1 MARIL
6 AVDDERAILD
16 ALARVLGRDGHEVVR
31 AADPTAVPGMDLSR
45 FDLVLC
51 DVMMPGLDGFE
62 LVRQIRP
69 DFDGPI
75 VFLTARVAEE
85 DAVAA
90 YGLGADDY
98 VRNKPFGAAEL
109 RAKVAAHLRRERRP
123 RSHALSFGE
132 VRIDLGARALAVGG
146 EAVPLTPT
154 EYAICEYLARHPG
167 QVSEPARRSARRCSA
182 GERRRR
188 RGHIHAGQPRPEETS
203 EAGADPIATVWGW
216 GTGGSSEDRGA
227 RSGMLSFVIARY
239 FAYAFAAVATA
250 WLASF
255 MVLSAAINAGFVYEA
270 SWGPA
275 NAREVAEGLARDGV
289 CEQQDVPTAY
299 RYLILNKDG
308 YVLMTDLEGTRL
320 EDATE
325 MARTALA
332 ADPGTVEI
340 EGGGSGLTYAVFSL
354 KGGGACA
361 LVSEYLPQW
370 VSRDLASLL
379 PNPQNLMLA
388 GAAAGS
394 ALALALVA
402 RRASHVISRKM
413 APLAEAAERVGAGEL
428 DFAVGSTNVREVN
441 DVLAAMDAMRTSL
454 AESLEARWAAERGQ
468 REQVASLA
476 HDLKTPLTV
485 LRANADFV
493 AEELEDEKDADLAA
507 AARDI
512 AGSVERLDGYVR
524 LLIDASRGSDGAERA
539 PMRPAE
545 LCKQVLAEAAQI
557 ARARGV
563 TLDAATPAR
572 CRRRAG
578 APLDRTAL
586 AREPP
591 RTSWPTPPSTRAR
604 ARGGPCDVAGG
615 HLVIEVA
622 ETDRASLLPPSNAA
636 ASASSFT
643 DDSSPAPHATETAT
657 TARPPRPPPRPRAPR
672 GLRLA
677 HQQPPRVRWP
687 SPGSLWGPDSGP
699 HTGIPH
705 NQNASG

>member
-31 AADPTAVPGMDLSR
+31 AAEPTAIPGMDLSR

-85 DAVAA
+85 DAVAG

-98 VRNKPFGAAEL
+98 VRKPFGAAEL
-109 RAKVAAHLRRERRP
+109 RAKVAAHLRRGRRP

-132 VRIDLGARALAVGG
+132 VRIDLGARGRGG
-146 EAVPLTPT
+146 MP
-154 EYAICEYLARHPG
+154 
-167 QVSEPARRSARRCSA
+167 
-182 GERRRR
+182 
-188 RGHIHAGQPRPEETS
+188 
-203 EAGADPIATVWGW
+203 
-216 GTGGSSEDRGA
+216 
-227 RSGMLSFVIARY
+227 LSFVIARY

-255 MVLSAAINAGFVYEA
+255 MALSAAINAGFVYEA

-289 CEQQDVPTAY
+289 CGQQDVPTAY

-308 YVLMTDLEGTRL
+308 YVLMTDLKGTRL
-320 EDATE
+320 EGAAE
-325 MARTALA
+325 MARAALA

-340 EGGGSGLTYAVFSL
+340 EGGGSGLTYAAFPL
-354 KGGGACA
+354 EGGGACA

-370 VSRDLASLL
+370 VSRDLAGLL

-388 GAAAGS
+388 GAAGGS

-402 RRASHVISRKM
+402 RRASRVISRKM
-413 APLAEAAERVGAGEL
+413 APLAEAAGRVGAGEL

-441 DVLAAMDAMRTSL
+441 DVLAAMDAMRASL

-476 HDLKTPLTV
+476 HDLKTPLTM

-512 AGSVERLDGYVR
+512 AGGVERLDGYVR
-524 LLIDASRGSDGAERA
+524 LLIEASRGFGGAERA
-539 PMRPAE
+539 PVRPAE
-545 LCKQVLAEAAQI
+545 LCEQVLAEAAQI

-563 TLDAATPAR
+563 TLDAATGPAV
-572 CRRRAG
+572 AG
-578 APLDRTAL
+578 APEAPLDRTTL
-586 AREPP
+586 ARAAANLVANAAEH
-591 RTSWPTPPSTRAR
+591 AR
-604 ARGGPCDVAGG
+604 SRVAVSCDVAGG
-615 HLVIEVA
+615 HLVIEVS
-622 ETDRASLLPPSNAA
+622 DDGPGFSPAA
-636 ASASSFT
+636 LERGCERLFT
-643 DDSSPAPHATETAT
+643 DDSSRSSRDGGRHYGLGLHAASEAASAHGGSVSLANSPSGGAVAT
-657 TARPPRPPPRPRAPR
+657 IAVP
-672 GLRLA
+672 LC
-677 HQQPPRVRWP
+677 
-687 SPGSLWGPDSGP
+687 
-699 HTGIPH
+699 GI
-705 NQNASG
+705 

>member
-16 ALARVLGRDGHEVVR
+16 AIARVLGRDGHEVVK

-62 LVRQIRP
+62 LVRQIRS

-75 VFLTARVAEE
+75 IFLTARVAEE
-85 DAVAA
+85 DAVAG

-98 VRNKPFGAAEL
+98 ARKPFGAAEL

-132 VRIDLGARALAVGG
+132 VRIDLGARGRRGRRGRAAHAHRVRHLRVPRPPPWADHEPRADPRGG
-146 EAVPLTPT
+146 
-154 EYAICEYLARHPG
+154 ARL
-167 QVSEPARRSARRCSA
+167 

-188 RGHIHAGQPRPEETS
+188 RGHIHAGQPRPEETLRGRRRS
-203 EAGADPIATVWGW
+203 
-216 GTGGSSEDRGA
+216 DRDRLGDGVQVAALRTGA
-227 RSGMLSFVIARY
+227 RGRGGMPLSFVIARY

-255 MVLSAAINAGFVYEA
+255 MALSAAIDAGFVYEA

-289 CEQQDVPTAY
+289 CGQQDVPTAY

-325 MARTALA
+325 MARAALA

-340 EGGGSGLTYAVFSL
+340 EGGGSGLTYAAFPL

-370 VSRDLASLL
+370 VSRDLAGLL
-379 PNPQNLMLA
+379 PNPQNLMLV

-402 RRASHVISRKM
+402 RRASRVISRKM
-413 APLAEAAERVGAGEL
+413 APLAEAAGRVGAGEL

-441 DVLAAMDAMRTSL
+441 DVLAAMDAMRASL

-512 AGSVERLDGYVR
+512 AGGVERLDGYVR
-524 LLIDASRGSDGAERA
+524 LLIEASRGSGGAERA

-545 LCKQVLAEAAQI
+545 LCEQVLAEAAQI

-563 TLDAATPAR
+563 TLDAATSPAV
-572 CRRRAG
+572 AG
-578 APLDRTAL
+578 APEAPLDRTAL
-586 AREPP
+586 ARAAANLVANAAEH
-591 RTSWPTPPSTRAR
+591 AR
-604 ARGGPCDVAGG
+604 SRVAVSCDVAGG

-622 ETDRASLLPPSNAA
+622 DDGPGFSPAA
-636 ASASSFT
+636 LERGCERLFT
-643 DDSSPAPHATETAT
+643 DDSSRSSRDGGRHYGLGLHAASEAASAHGGSVSLANSPSGGAVAT
-657 TARPPRPPPRPRAPR
+657 IAVP
-672 GLRLA
+672 L
-677 HQQPPRVRWP
+677 
-687 SPGSLWGPDSGP
+687 
-699 HTGIPH
+699 
-705 NQNASG
+705 